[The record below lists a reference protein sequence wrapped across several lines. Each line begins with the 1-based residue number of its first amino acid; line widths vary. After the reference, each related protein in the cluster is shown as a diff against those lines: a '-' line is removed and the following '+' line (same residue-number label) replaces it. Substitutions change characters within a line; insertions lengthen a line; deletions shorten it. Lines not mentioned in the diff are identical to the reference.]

1 MHAFCLKISDL
12 LIHNSWK
19 NLVYYYIKAINTDPG
34 DEFGKS
40 VALSLDLTIAVGA
53 DGEASDASG
62 IDGNQDNNNAIDY
75 GAVYMTSDGIA
86 FLTKGR
92 ND

>member
-1 MHAFCLKISDL
+1 LHVFCLKISDL
-12 LIHNSWK
+12 LIHNSG
-19 NLVYYYIKAINTDPG
+19 YYYIKASNTDPG

-40 VALSLDLTIAVGA
+40 VAISSDLTIAVGA
-53 DGEASDASG
+53 DGEASDATG

-86 FLTKGR
+86 FFNKR
-92 ND
+92 QK